1 MGQNKTLTAVSLLG
15 FCDQMS
21 RGLTPLVVHLLC
33 VCLYMQFNLLF
44 CRSYLQS
51 NTLGENTMEL
61 MGKSNNIDQVFNTL
75 LRRLKP
81 FIT

>member
-1 MGQNKTLTAVSLLG
+1 
-15 FCDQMS
+15 
-21 RGLTPLVVHLLC
+21 
-33 VCLYMQFNLLF
+33 MQFNLLF

-75 LRRLKP
+75 L
-81 FIT
+81 